1 MLWLL
6 LIIICV
12 IVGFLVIR
20 QSDQRRWGRYQIE
33 RDMYFQMYP
42 YQLDPLLPFSVVV
55 PLGYLAQRKLQNEL
69 MLKLNQD
76 VIYKTALV
84 QREAARQNQTYVV
97 QVCIHDHK
105 VGELEPKYAEK
116 LCLNLA
122 QTDFFIGRP
131 ISLQAEITVFQKS
144 ETECGCRIKLN
155 LPPDPQ
161 SADEYVIRNN
171 KDDAKKDLVIE
182 KNKKNNL

>member
-12 IVGFLVIR
+12 IVGFVIIC

-42 YQLDPLLPFSVVV
+42 YRLDPSLPFSVVV
-55 PLGYLAQRKLQNEL
+55 PLGYLAQRKLKNEL
-69 MLKLNQD
+69 MLKLNKQA
-76 VIYKTALV
+76 IYKTALI

-97 QVCIHDHK
+97 QVRIHDHK
-105 VGELEPKYAEK
+105 VGEIDAQYAEK

-144 ETECGCRIKLN
+144 AHECGCHLKLN
-155 LPPDPQ
+155 LPADPQ
-161 SADEYVIRNN
+161 FDSEQLIET
-171 KDDAKKDLVIE
+171 KPEKKQS
-182 KNKKNNL
+182 KNSVD

>member
-12 IVGFLVIR
+12 VVGIIVIC

-42 YQLDPLLPFSVVV
+42 YQLLDPSLPFSVVV

-69 MLKLNQD
+69 MLKLDQQA
-76 VIYKTALV
+76 IYKTALV
-84 QREAARQNQTYVV
+84 QREAARHNQTYVV
-97 QVCIHDHK
+97 QVRIHDHK
-105 VGELEPKYAEK
+105 VGELDPKYAEK

-144 ETECGCRIKLN
+144 EDEYGCRIQLN
-155 LPPDPQ
+155 LPADPQ
-161 SADEYVIRNN
+161 FDSEQLIET
-171 KDDAKKDLVIE
+171 KPEKKQS
-182 KNKKNNL
+182 KNTVN

>member
-12 IVGFLVIR
+12 VVAFMVIR

-42 YQLDPLLPFSVVV
+42 YQLDPSLPFSVVV

-69 MLKLNQD
+69 MLKSDQQA
-76 VIYKTALV
+76 VYKTVLV

-97 QVCIHDHK
+97 QVRIHDHK
-105 VGELEPKYAEK
+105 VGELNPKYAEK

-131 ISLQAEITVFQKS
+131 ISLEAEIIVFQKS
-144 ETECGCRIKLN
+144 AHECGCRIQLN
-155 LPPDPQ
+155 LPADPQ
-161 SADEYVIRNN
+161 FDSKQLIET
-171 KDDAKKDLVIE
+171 KPKKKQAKNTV
-182 KNKKNNL
+182 N